1 MAIGGPS
8 LGAGAAATPSVRF
21 APNVGPLAGNGLGPG
36 GGHPG
41 RPALGGGP
49 YKDAPGSGFGDPL
62 GGPLDPTSRTYASL
76 VQQYLAALCVDNA
89 TFYAERMVAHRP
101 TEVAVHLLAA
111 CHYRS
116 GRVRRARSVLLEHGT
131 CLCGSHGGGSH
142 GGGIADGS
150 GALPDLLG
158 GPTSAR
164 GTVRAA
170 SAYLLARCCSD
181 LRLYAEAEDALLRPC
196 REAYRAAHP
205 SNSSPF
211 PPGEGGG
218 DGPLDEWIVRAGPCP
233 VPNGAAGLAL
243 LGSICRRSDRPGRA
257 AKYYRMSLRVS
268 TVQCSAVH
276 YSTVQYSTVEQGYER
291 DCMEWNARW
300 LHVCGGKRANAWLPQ
315 TSPSLVSR
323 LPLHQP

>member
-1 MAIGGPS
+1 MG
-8 LGAGAAATPSVRF
+8 RR
-21 APNVGPLAGNGLGPG
+21 APPRGPG

-131 CLCGSHGGGSH
+131 CLCGSHGGGL
-142 GGGIADGS
+142 ADGS

-205 SNSSPF
+205 SSSSPF

-268 TVQCSAVH
+268 TVQCSA
-276 YSTVQYSTVEQGYER
+276 
-291 DCMEWNARW
+291 
-300 LHVCGGKRANAWLPQ
+300 
-315 TSPSLVSR
+315 SLVSR